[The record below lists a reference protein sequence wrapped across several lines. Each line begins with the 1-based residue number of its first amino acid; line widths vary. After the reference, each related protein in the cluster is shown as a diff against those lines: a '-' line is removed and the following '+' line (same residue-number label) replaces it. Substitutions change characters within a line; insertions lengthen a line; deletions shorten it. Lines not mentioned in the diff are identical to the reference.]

1 MKQNI
6 RVYDIDYLFLSDDNY
21 AEEFIFNNGLIGCC
35 DEINEYIEF
44 LKSNRELIFKFEECG
59 IDDLDEDDWN
69 NKEIMEDVLVDWI
82 EQETGEYFTGFS
94 WEYLVESN

>member
-21 AEEFIFNNGLIGCC
+21 AEEFICDNDLDE
-35 DEINEYIEF
+35 DEINNHIEH
-44 LKSNRELIFKFEECG
+44 LNQNRELIFKFEEWG
-59 IDDLDEDDWN
+59 VDNIDEEDWN
-69 NKEIMEDVLVDWI
+69 DEEIMEDVLVDWI
-82 EQETGEYFTGFS
+82 ESMTGEYFTGFS

>member
-35 DEINEYIEF
+35 DEIKEHIEH
-44 LKSNRELIFKFEECG
+44 LNQNRELIFKFE
-59 IDDLDEDDWN
+59 DWYLTQDEWN
-69 NKEIMEDVLVDWI
+69 DKEHMEGEMVNLI